1 MSRTLRSL
9 VKSFT
14 SVTFAITA
22 LTFSA
27 ACTKQAPSA
36 ETAAQNVQ
44 SAMPQTKDLNLA
56 IWGNYISS
64 DLVKK
69 FEAETGIKIHMTH
82 YSSNEELLAKIQMG
96 SSGIDM
102 AVPSDYMVEIMTKM
116 GLLEKIDKALIPNM
130 NLLDPQL
137 LGQDFDKQ
145 NEYSI
150 PYIWTTAGI
159 AYNKALLKTSIT
171 SWKDFFEQ
179 PELKG
184 KSAVLDDVREVMAA
198 AHKLNGYSVNSL
210 QKDEI
215 QKSKDVLIKAKAQ
228 FKMFASDT
236 IDILTN
242 KEVVAAQAYSS
253 DALQAAAKSKGQIEF
268 IIPSEGGTRAID
280 NMVFLKGA
288 KNLWA
293 AHKLANF
300 LLTEEADRNRVQ
312 TIFGGPVLAKTKNSL
327 PAELQNNKALFPS
340 SETMKKLEALKDL
353 AEGNQ
358 AYEDTWTEIKTK

>member
-1 MSRTLRSL
+1 MSRILGSL

-14 SVTFAITA
+14 GLA
-22 LTFSA
+22 LVLSA
-27 ACTKQAPSA
+27 FVFLFGCTKKSPTGVAESQEVASA
-36 ETAAQNVQ
+36 LVET
-44 SAMPQTKDLNLA
+44 KELNLA
-56 IWGNYISS
+56 IWGNYISD

-69 FEAETGIKIHMTH
+69 FESETGIKVTMTH

-102 AVPSDYMVEIMTKM
+102 AVPSDYMVDIMAKM
-116 GLLEKIDKALIPNM
+116 GLLEKLNKSLLPNFS
-130 NLLDPQL
+130 LLDTQF

-145 NEYSI
+145 NDYSI
-150 PYIWTTAGI
+150 PYIWTTTGI
-159 AYNKALLKTSIT
+159 AYNKNLLKGSIT
-171 SWKDFFEQ
+171 SWKEFFEKS
-179 PELKG
+179 ELKG

-198 AHKLNGYSVNSL
+198 AHKANGFSVNSL
-210 QKDEI
+210 SKEEI
-215 QKSKDVLIKAKAQ
+215 QKSKETLLKAKGQ

-242 KEVVAAQAYSS
+242 KEVIAAQAYSS

-268 IIPSEGGTRAID
+268 VIPTEGGTRAID

-300 LLTEEADRNRVQ
+300 LLTEEADRSRVQ
-312 TIFGGPVLAKTKNSL
+312 NIFGGPVLAATKKSL
-327 PAELQNNKALFPS
+327 PADVQKNAALFPS
-340 SETMKKLEALKDL
+340 TETMQKLEALQDL
-353 AEGNQ
+353 GDGNQ
-358 AYEDTWTEIKTK
+358 AYEDAWTEIKTN